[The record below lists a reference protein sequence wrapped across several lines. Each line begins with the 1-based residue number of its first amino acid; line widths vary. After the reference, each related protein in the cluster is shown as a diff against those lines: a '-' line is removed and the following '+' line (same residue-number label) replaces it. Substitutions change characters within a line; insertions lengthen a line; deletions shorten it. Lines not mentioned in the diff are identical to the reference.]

1 VNRPFELRRRG
12 APAGVRAQGRARLQ
26 RCSTYPRRVVTR
38 LHLAAAWAIV
48 AAVSLAAAA
57 PTPATPGRIIS
68 LVPAITEMLFA
79 IGAGPQVVGVS
90 SYDREP
96 ADVQSLP
103 RVGALVDP
111 DLERILSLRPD
122 LVVVYATQHDLQ
134 RQLSQAGIATFPY
147 AHGSLA
153 HVFDTMRRL
162 GEATGRGTEAA
173 RVAGDLAARINAVV
187 RRVAGRP
194 RPRVLLVFGREPS
207 SLRNI
212 YASGGHGFLHDLL
225 ERAGG
230 DNVFGD
236 VRRESLQ
243 VSTEQV
249 LARRPDVILELRAD
263 APGGD
268 EAVVREREA
277 WSALQAVPAVRSG
290 RVHLL
295 AGQEMVV
302 PGPRVATAAE
312 RLSRVLHPEAWR

>member
-1 VNRPFELRRRG
+1 L
-12 APAGVRAQGRARLQ
+12 
-26 RCSTYPRRVVTR
+26 C
-38 LHLAAAWAIV
+38 AAVACAVV
-48 AAVSLAAAA
+48 AAVSVATAVPA
-57 PTPATPGRIIS
+57 PAPGRIVS

-96 ADVQSLP
+96 AEVQSLP
-103 RVGALVDP
+103 RVGALIDP

-122 LVVVYATQHDLQ
+122 LVVVYATQHDLM
-134 RQLSQAGIATFPY
+134 RQLSQAGVATFAY
-147 AHGSLA
+147 VHGSLA
-153 HVFDTMRRL
+153 HVFETMRLL
-162 GEATGRGTEAA
+162 GETTGRHAEAA
-173 RVAGDLAARINAVV
+173 RVAGDLAARVDVV
-187 RRVAGRP
+187 AGRVASRP
-194 RPRVLLVFGREPS
+194 RPRVLLVLGREPS

-212 YASGGHGFLHDLL
+212 YASGGRGFLHDLL

-230 DNVFGD
+230 DNVFAD

-249 LARRPDVILELRAD
+249 LARRPDVILELRAY
-263 APGGD
+263 APGGA
-268 EAVVREREA
+268 EALARERDV

-295 AGQEMVV
+295 SGQDMVV